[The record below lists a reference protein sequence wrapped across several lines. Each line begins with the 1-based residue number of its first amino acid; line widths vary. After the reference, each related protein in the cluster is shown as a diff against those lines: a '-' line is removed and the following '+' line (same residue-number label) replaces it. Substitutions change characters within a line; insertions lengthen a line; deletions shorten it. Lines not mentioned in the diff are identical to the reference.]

1 LAHSIMR
8 PAWDDNDREDS
19 AAVRRVAWFCLIL
32 SAGLLMAF
40 GSAAAKQP
48 SPPAQTTVT
57 STPPGTTI
65 LVPGDFVNVRSGPGT
80 SPYEQNGV
88 LLQGQV
94 APALGRS
101 VGGDW
106 IQIQYPGVPGNVG
119 WVYANLV
126 LLQGQ
131 GFLPIVE
138 PPPTP
143 TPQITATINPTL
155 AAQFNLL
162 NVTPTRLPTF
172 TPAAPVVQPTLA
184 PPESADHS
192 GFPPVIAIM
201 GLLVLGLFGTV
212 LSFLRGS

>member
-1 LAHSIMR
+1 MR
-8 PAWDDNDREDS
+8 PAWHDNVREMNALLKKLVWVVLL
-19 AAVRRVAWFCLIL
+19 AAGVSLVT
-32 SAGLLMAF
+32 F
-40 GSAAAKQP
+40 GSGAAGGPVVQAQP
-48 SPPAQTTVT
+48 TVT
-57 STPPGTTI
+57 GTPAGPMV

-80 SPYEQNGV
+80 SPYELIGV
-88 LLQGQV
+88 LLQGQL

-106 IQIQYPGVPGNVG
+106 IQIKYPGVPGNVG

-126 LLQGQ
+126 ILQGQ

-143 TPQITATINPTL
+143 TPQTTATIDPTL

-172 TPAAPVVQPTLA
+172 TPAAPVVQPTFGA
-184 PPESADHS
+184 PA
-192 GFPPVIAIM
+192 
-201 GLLVLGLFGTV
+201 GLLVIGLFGIV
-212 LSFLRGS
+212 ISFLRGT

>member
-1 LAHSIMR
+1 MR
-8 PAWDDNDREDS
+8 PARDDNIREMVNVLKKLVWL
-19 AAVRRVAWFCLIL
+19 ALVL
-32 SAGLLMAF
+32 SGGLLMAF
-40 GSAAAKQP
+40 GSGEANGPDLQAQP
-48 SPPAQTTVT
+48 TVT
-57 STPPGTTI
+57 GTPAGPMI

-80 SPYEQNGV
+80 SPYEQIGV

-101 VGGDW
+101 AGGDW
-106 IQIQYPGVPGNVG
+106 IQIQYAGVPGNVG

-143 TPQITATINPTL
+143 TPRITATINPTL

-172 TPAAPVVQPTLA
+172 TPAAPVVQPTIA
-184 PPESADHS
+184 PPENGARA

-201 GLLVLGLFGTV
+201 GLLVIGLFGMV
-212 LSFLRGS
+212 ISFLRGG

>member
-1 LAHSIMR
+1 MR
-8 PAWDDNDREDS
+8 PAWGDNIWEM
-19 AAVRRVAWFCLIL
+19 VNVLKKLVWLVLLL
-32 SAGLLMAF
+32 SGGLLMAF
-40 GSAAAKQP
+40 GSGEANGPDLQAQP
-48 SPPAQTTVT
+48 TVT
-57 STPPGTTI
+57 GTPAGPMI

-80 SPYEQNGV
+80 SPYELIGV

-94 APALGRS
+94 VPALGRS
-101 VGGDW
+101 TGGDW
-106 IQIQYPGVPGNVG
+106 IQVQYPGVPGNVG

-126 LLQGQ
+126 ILQGQ

-172 TPAAPVVQPTLA
+172 TPAAPVVQPTVV
-184 PPESADHS
+184 PPENGARA

-201 GLLVLGLFGTV
+201 GLLVIGLFGIV
-212 LSFLRGS
+212 VSFLRGG